1 MAADDRPT
9 PPHPPDL
16 LIVGGLTIDRFADRS
31 AAPGGSVFH
40 VARALGRSASLAV
53 VTIAGDEPMAQAGLT
68 ELRLMATRV
77 ICRPAARTIA
87 FRHDRSGVGRRMWLD
102 SGDARISA
110 ADLPS
115 DIAAPAILFAPVA
128 DEIAPDA
135 LAAGGT
141 RTIRG
146 AILQGWL
153 RLTDQQGEGEV
164 QPRSLAALD
173 DDLQAA
179 LAGMD
184 LLVASREDLRADGDD
199 GQLDLLRGRF
209 PAVRLLVVTDAV
221 NDVWVDL
228 RDAWRWRAPVP
239 RVVATPATI
248 GVGDVFA
255 AALMLGYRRD
265 DDPTRIGDAIGQAM
279 ETTARWLESRSA

>member
-1 MAADDRPT
+1 MPQ
-9 PPHPPDL
+9 PPPDL
-16 LIVGGLTIDRFADRS
+16 LIVGGLTIDRFADGS

-40 VARALGRSASLAV
+40 AARALGHAASLAV
-53 VTIAGDEPMAQAGLT
+53 VTIAGDEPIAQAGLT

-77 ICRPAARTIA
+77 VCRPAGRTIA
-87 FRHDRSGVGRRMWLD
+87 FRHDPSVVSRRMWLEP
-102 SGDARISA
+102 GDARISA

-115 DIAAPAILFAPVA
+115 EIAGPAILFAPVA

-135 LAAGGT
+135 MAAGGT
-141 RTIRG
+141 GTIRG

-153 RLTDQQGEGEV
+153 RMTDRSGEV

-173 DDLQAA
+173 DDLHAA

-184 LLVASREDLRADGDD
+184 VLVASREDLQADGDRVD

-209 PAVRLLVVTDAV
+209 PAVRLLVVTDAA
-221 NDVWVDL
+221 NDVWIDL
-228 RDAWRWRAPVP
+228 REAWRWQAPVP
-239 RVVATPATI
+239 RVVATPTTI

>member
-1 MAADDRPT
+1 MPQQSS
-9 PPHPPDL
+9 DL
-16 LIVGGLTIDRFADRS
+16 LMVGGLTIDHLADGS
-31 AAPGGSVFH
+31 SAPGGSVFH
-40 VARALGRSASLAV
+40 AARALGHSASLAV

-77 ICRPAARTIA
+77 VCLPAPRTIA
-87 FRHDRSGVGRRMWLD
+87 FRHHPSGVGRRMWLE
-102 SGDARISA
+102 SGDAQISA
-110 ADLPS
+110 ADLPAE
-115 DIAAPAILFAPVA
+115 IAAPAILFAPVA
-128 DEIAPDA
+128 DEIAPDSP
-135 LAAGGT
+135 AAGGT
-141 RTIRG
+141 GTIRG

-153 RLTDQQGEGEV
+153 RMTDRQGEV
-164 QPRSLAALD
+164 QARSLAALD

-184 LLVASREDLRADGDD
+184 LLVASREDLRADGDRPD
-199 GQLDLLRGRF
+199 RQLDLLRRRF

-228 RDAWRWRAPVP
+228 REARRWQAPVP
-239 RVVATPATI
+239 RVVATPTTI

-265 DDPTRIGDAIGQAM
+265 DDPTRIGETIGRAM
-279 ETTARWLESRSA
+279 ETTAGWLASQSG

>member
-1 MAADDRPT
+1 
-9 PPHPPDL
+9 
-16 LIVGGLTIDRFADRS
+16 
-31 AAPGGSVFH
+31 
-40 VARALGRSASLAV
+40 VA
-53 VTIAGDEPMAQAGLT
+53 TIAGDEPMAQAGLT
-68 ELRLMATRV
+68 EVRLMATRV

-87 FRHDRSGVGRRMWLD
+87 FRHDPTGVGRRMWLEP
-102 SGDARISA
+102 GDARISA

-115 DIAAPAILFAPVA
+115 EIAVPGILFAPVA
-128 DEIAPDA
+128 DEIASDA

-141 RTIRG
+141 GTIRG

-153 RLTDQQGEGEV
+153 RMTDPSGEV

-173 DDLQAA
+173 DELHAA

-184 LLVASREDLRADGDD
+184 VLVASREDLRADGDRVD
-199 GQLDLLRGRF
+199 RQLDLLRRRF
-209 PAVRLLVVTDAV
+209 PAVRLLVVTDAA

-228 RDAWRWRAPVP
+228 REARRWQAPVP
-239 RVVATPATI
+239 RVVATPTTI

-255 AALMLGYRRD
+255 AALILGYRSD
-265 DDPTRIGDAIGQAM
+265 DDATRIGETIGQAM